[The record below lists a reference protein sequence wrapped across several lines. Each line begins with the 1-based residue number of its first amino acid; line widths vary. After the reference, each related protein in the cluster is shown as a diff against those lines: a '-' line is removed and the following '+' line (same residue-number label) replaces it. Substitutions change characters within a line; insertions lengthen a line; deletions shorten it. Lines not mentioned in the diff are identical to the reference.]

1 MKNIDQIVR
10 VTIAFG
16 TLFMVMLN
24 LTTGIS
30 AITLLIISTMM
41 FATGMIGSCPIYKIL
56 KIAPKN

>member
-1 MKNIDQIVR
+1 